1 MNYWNECK
9 RIISALSQYSNEF
22 DIYIKDYPDS
32 SQKDRVIRLLRKL
45 KDEHII
51 YVSSAGRF
59 TQKCHYKSI
68 IQDANALIYPWVST
82 SFIEG
87 LYTSA
92 DILLYDNSEM
102 TIEANTVLKNC
113 SVFSSD
119 LNVFIKELGDY
130 LDNLSLLSTNNE
142 NTNDCNVI
150 LKNYFIQS
158 IDNKSRI
165 NTIINLQD

>member
-1 MNYWNECK
+1 M
-9 RIISALSQYSNEF
+9 
-22 DIYIKDYPDS
+22 KD
-32 SQKDRVIRLLRKL
+32 K
-45 KDEHII
+45 HII
-51 YVSSAGRF
+51 YVSSEC
-59 TQKCHYKSI
+59 KYKSI

-102 TIEANTVLKNC
+102 TIEANTVLKDC

-142 NTNDCNVI
+142 NTNDCSVI